1 HSTSSHCWEILM
13 WMHLANYEGK
23 WGWKGGGE
31 EEADGEEE
39 DGVGDM
45 DEVEELME
53 SSWNI
58 MQCLAQTASCQK
70 YFLMTV
76 CYHIMCTLHNAPGTT
91 PIKRWGGRAG
101 FPASMISFSQEYVSS
116 ILTQNFFSITQKI
129 QKKCSVTQ
137 NENYVGEF
145 SEDDPSVAQVRFA
158 SGFIMLTSVQSK
170 LLLKHALCVIVD
182 VCKGVKEADMPLYCT
197 CAGDFKLTFSN
208 KVCSLPTHI
217 MSLAVFKQCTTH
229 HNMLN

>member
-1 HSTSSHCWEILM
+1 
-13 WMHLANYEGK
+13 
-23 WGWKGGGE
+23 
-31 EEADGEEE
+31 EE

-76 CYHIMCTLHNAPGTT
+76 CYHIMCTLFKRHNASQQAAGDSSALPG
-91 PIKRWGGRAG
+91 
-101 FPASMISFSQEYVSS
+101 MISFSQEYVSS

-145 SEDDPSVAQVRFA
+145 SEDASSGPLKLLHPARVAQV
-158 SGFIMLTSVQSK
+158 SEVLQLTFLLIYFQPLIPSKPLIVEFVISK
-170 LLLKHALCVIVD
+170 LFLKHALCVIVD